1 MVERGKGRMMEE
13 YRKNVMKALEA
24 MLGEGYE
31 ITPQDRRDNN
41 CPVLHGICIR
51 KKGEAVAPVIYLE
64 ELMLYC
70 LLEKVP
76 PEQLPKTLLQIYRQE
91 EISQDIADHLDEFHA
106 MKGRVRI
113 KVINYAANTQRL
125 KQIPHRRFLDLAI
138 AYYLD
143 MEMCMEAGKLTI
155 EIGNDLMEKWDV
167 TEEDLYRL
175 GMVNM
180 SAKDSFYSDE
190 MVGII
195 RKTAQTRLDEDAEKL
210 LEEIEKED
218 GPDTELYIASNRKHL
233 FGACCLLNRPF
244 LQELAERTE
253 SNLLIYPLNV
263 SEILI
268 YPIEKGNKKH
278 IDERDMT
285 KISENAGQKDKCLSN
300 SIYLYDRAKQEVSI
314 YKEGA
319 PL

>member
-1 MVERGKGRMMEE
+1 M
-13 YRKNVMKALEA
+13 
-24 MLGEGYE
+24 
-31 ITPQDRRDNN
+31 TP
-41 CPVLHGICIR
+41 
-51 KKGEAVAPVIYLE
+51 
-64 ELMLYC
+64 
-70 LLEKVP
+70 
-76 PEQLPKTLLQIYRQE
+76 E
-91 EISQDIADHLDEFHA
+91 EIATELLGKYREDKMPRNIADHLDEFHA

-195 RKTAQTRLDEDAEKL
+195 RKTAQTGLDEDAEKL

-285 KISENAGQKDKCLSN
+285 KISENAGQKEKCLSN

>member
-1 MVERGKGRMMEE
+1 MDEF
-13 YRKNVMKALEA
+13 RKELIKELENVF
-24 MLGEGYE
+24 GDGYQVLLYDKLKNNE
-31 ITPQDRRDNN
+31 IA
-41 CPVLHGICIR
+41 LHGICIHSE
-51 KKGEAVAPVIYLE
+51 GERVSPVMCLE
-64 ELMLYC
+64 EYI
-70 LLEKVP
+70 
-76 PEQLPKTLLQIYRQE
+76 LPYAAGIMTLE
-91 EISQDIADHLDEFHA
+91 EIATELLGKYREDKMPRNIADHLDEFHA

-155 EIGNDLMEKWDV
+155 EIGNHLMEKWDV

-195 RKTAQTRLDEDAEKL
+195 RKTAQTGLDEDAEKL

-285 KISENAGQKDKCLSN
+285 KISENAGQKEKCLSN